1 MPRRSPRGC
10 LTPGCPN
17 LAPSGQSYCPNHQA
31 QQDKA
36 YDQARGSPAQ
46 RGYGARWRRIR
57 AGHLRR
63 HPNCVDPF
71 AVHDTL
77 MRATD
82 VDHIVVH
89 DTLMRATDVD
99 HIVPKSEGGTDHEDN
114 LQSLCHACHSRKTAV
129 RDGRWG

>member
-17 LAPSGQSYCPNHQA
+17 LAPSGQSYCPIHQA

-46 RGYGARWRRIR
+46 RGYDARWRRIR

-71 AVHDTL
+71 GIHDTL

-82 VDHIVVH
+82 VDHIIPRV
-89 DTLMRATDVD
+89 
-99 HIVPKSEGGTDHEDN
+99 EGGTDHEDN
-114 LQSLCHACHSRKTAV
+114 LQSLCHACHSRKGTIGG
-129 RDGRWG
+129 RRWG